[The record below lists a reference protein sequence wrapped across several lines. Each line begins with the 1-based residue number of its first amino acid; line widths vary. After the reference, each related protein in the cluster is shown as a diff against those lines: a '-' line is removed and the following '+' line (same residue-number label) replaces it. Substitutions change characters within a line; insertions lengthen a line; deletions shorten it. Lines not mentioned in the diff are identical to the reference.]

1 MKRISI
7 LILFLFTNLIVYHA
21 NAKLVYNCKS
31 VHLLGKK
38 YKDVNVV
45 FMTGYELL
53 ENMKDNEKG
62 IVKVKKY
69 AAKHCAGKIVS
80 VLEGGYDLKSISESS
95 KFHVKSL
102 AKI

>member
-1 MKRISI
+1 MIDWNA
-7 LILFLFTNLIVYHA
+7 LIHTVMYKNDIDTLE
-21 NAKLVYNCKS
+21 KLRSLNVLS
-31 VHLLGKK
+31 V
-38 YKDVNVV
+38 D
-45 FMTGYELL
+45 YEYLTL
-53 ENMKDNEKG
+53 
-62 IVKVKKY
+62 KVKKY